1 MADKLERFHSKNEIR
16 GWANQRHKR
25 NRSHI
30 GRRFKSIQ
38 TLLAVVKILPRQLWF
53 TERFCRVHVA
63 TCKFV
68 RQALCCFKRGSKQCR
83 FEFHVSFVG
92 FMGLFTRC
100 CTLDEVYSMDER
112 IHCIGQKTLRQWV
125 DTDRLVRWGVALQ
138 GGGVVGF
145 LFLLFLFP
153 FTLIRLFCFLFLFF
167 VPTGTSHLNRK
178 AGALVSDACGQYCTL
193 NT

>member
-1 MADKLERFHSKNEIR
+1 MADKLERFHSKDEVR
-16 GWANQRHKR
+16 GWSNQRHKR

-68 RQALCCFKRGSKQCR
+68 RQAVRRFKGGPQQCR
-83 FEFHVSFVG
+83 FEFYVSFVG

-100 CTLDEVYSMDER
+100 CTLDEVYSMDDR

-125 DTDRLVRWGVALQ
+125 DTDRLVRWGGALQ
-138 GGGVVGF
+138 GGGVGF
-145 LFLLFLFP
+145 VFLS
-153 FTLIRLFCFLFLFF
+153 FTLIWFLVVGCWFF
-167 VPTGTSHLNRK
+167 VLVRLPGTSHLNRR
-178 AGALVSDACGQYCTL
+178 AGVLVSDACGQYCTL